1 MDIGDIA
8 AVETADDIYYMDT
21 GMYETSGYG
30 SVYII
35 DADQPAIVDTGI
47 GTNYERI
54 IDALA
59 RVDIDPH
66 SLAHLLVT
74 HAHLDHAG
82 GAGFLIADC
91 PNATVHTHERAGPH
105 LSDPAQLIEGTKAAV
120 GEQWQYYVE
129 PNPVPESRLNTL
141 SDGDTIDLG
150 DRSITAV
157 AAPGHALHQMLFY
170 DTTEDT
176 LFTGDAA
183 GIYVPEKDRIQQTS
197 PPSQFNLE
205 TCLDDV
211 RTIETITP
219 ETLCFGHFGPR
230 AYDDELLSSYK
241 RALVEWVEAV
251 RQKRE
256 EAHSDENVIQHFS
269 EHAKLTDVWGEEKAR
284 AEARLNVRG
293 VLAYLDWQA
302 TQPE

>member
-157 AAPGHALHQMLFY
+157 AAQDMHFIKCYFMIQLRTRYLLV
-170 DTTEDT
+170 T
-176 LFTGDAA
+176 LLGFMSLRKTA
-183 GIYVPEKDRIQQTS
+183 
-197 PPSQFNLE
+197 
-205 TCLDDV
+205 
-211 RTIETITP
+211 
-219 ETLCFGHFGPR
+219 
-230 AYDDELLSSYK
+230 
-241 RALVEWVEAV
+241 
-251 RQKRE
+251 
-256 EAHSDENVIQHFS
+256 FS
-269 EHAKLTDVWGEEKAR
+269 RPHHHRNSILRRVSTMC
-284 AEARLNVRG
+284 ARLRR
-293 VLAYLDWQA
+293 
-302 TQPE
+302 